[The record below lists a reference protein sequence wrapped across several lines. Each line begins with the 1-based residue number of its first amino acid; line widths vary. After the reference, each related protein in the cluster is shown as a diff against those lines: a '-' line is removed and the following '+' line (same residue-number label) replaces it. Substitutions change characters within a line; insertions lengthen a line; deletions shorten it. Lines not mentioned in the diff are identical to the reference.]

1 MLTFFIGVLSGFC
14 LALPV
19 GAVALMCINKTLQ
32 FGFKS
37 GLAVGL
43 GAAFADAFYALIAIY
58 SLTTI
63 SNIFLQNQEC
73 LKKYTSRPCL
83 WLMRQAHKQTKNYKN
98 EKNIIDYPNNYS
110 GHNHLLHR

>member
-43 GAAFADAFYALIAIY
+43 GAAFADAFYAPVVTRLMSYALPVSDATQQY
-58 SLTTI
+58 MQTMMQHPAMQAWVTAA
-63 SNIFLQNQEC
+63 LQE
-73 LKKYTSRPCL
+73 
-83 WLMRQAHKQTKNYKN
+83 QAWVNYL
-98 EKNIIDYPNNYS
+98 EPYQP
-110 GHNHLLHR
+110 HAL